1 VKRKRPMKR
10 SPMPPRKAWMKRQS
24 ESKRKERRDTDGSR
38 RLYRLE
44 FPTCQCCEKRR
55 SKHTHEMAS
64 GFARAQSVYHRETF
78 LSVCVKCH
86 KAIHETSAWPVSR
99 QLYQKQKLDRA
110 FYCRRTVNRLRG
122 RNEETAITQEEV
134 DAWRPNP

>member
-1 VKRKRPMKR
+1 
-10 SPMPPRKAWMKRQS
+10 MPARTTWMPRQS
-24 ESKRKERRDTDGSR
+24 DKKRKERRDTDGPR
-38 RLYRLE
+38 RHYRQL

-55 SKHTHEMAS
+55 SRHTHEMAS
-64 GFARAQSVYHRETF
+64 GFARAKSVYRRETL

-86 KAIHETSAWPVSR
+86 KKIHETSDWPVSR
-99 QLYQKQKLDRA
+99 QLYQKQKLDPA

-134 DAWRPNP
+134 DAWSRIA